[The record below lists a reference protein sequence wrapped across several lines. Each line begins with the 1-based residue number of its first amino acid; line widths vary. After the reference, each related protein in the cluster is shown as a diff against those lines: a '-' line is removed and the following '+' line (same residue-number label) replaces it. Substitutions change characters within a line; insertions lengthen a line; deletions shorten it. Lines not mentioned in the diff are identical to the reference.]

1 MLTDPAETP
10 EMVSLTIGRTS
21 FSQTPE
27 LSVALGPQGPGGH
40 LWQHFPLVIISLSTR
55 KTHLSLSLERHEP
68 SHFHAEGSHSLY
80 TEDLG

>member
-21 FSQTPE
+21 FSRTPE
-27 LSVALGPQGPGGH
+27 LRVALGPHGPGGH
-40 LWQHFPLVIISLSTR
+40 LWQHFPLVIISLSTG
-55 KTHLSLSLERHEP
+55 KLIIPCHLRDMNHLI
-68 SHFHAEGSHSLY
+68 FVHSLY